1 VSSGPSTVVV
11 QNVVGD
17 SQAAAVST
25 LQGQNLAPVVVCQA
39 TTDPTQDGI
48 VQSQTP
54 LGGQTVSVGSTVT
67 ITVDSVSGCSDTTTT
82 SSTTTTTQ

>member
-1 VSSGPSTVVV
+1 
-11 QNVVGD
+11 VGD
-17 SQAAAVST
+17 SQATAVST
-25 LQGQNLAPVVVCQA
+25 LQGQGLAPVVVCQA
-39 TTDPTQDGI
+39 TTDATEDGI

-82 SSTTTTTQ
+82 SSTLPPTG